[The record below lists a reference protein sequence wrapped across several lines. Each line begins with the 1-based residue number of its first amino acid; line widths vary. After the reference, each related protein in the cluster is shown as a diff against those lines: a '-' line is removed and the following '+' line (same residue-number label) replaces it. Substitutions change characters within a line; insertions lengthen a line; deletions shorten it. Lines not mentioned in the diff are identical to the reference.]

1 MQLLT
6 KYNNIL
12 QYYCIDITGLN
23 KARVLAAL
31 YNASRPQGLGFMN
44 YEPTPMTEE
53 QAQEILDNGQTY
65 FDYLNGRVMKI
76 NLEEDEV
83 NTWAYNRD
91 NGPNAAENVVEAL
104 RRINDTNSDDIQKI
118 HQSGKASA
126 IEHVEKHLNDETV
139 EETCGNATVLHLG
152 LREYRDAL
160 EPAIEKAKRQ

>member
-1 MQLLT
+1 M
-6 KYNNIL
+6 
-12 QYYCIDITGLN
+12 DITGLN